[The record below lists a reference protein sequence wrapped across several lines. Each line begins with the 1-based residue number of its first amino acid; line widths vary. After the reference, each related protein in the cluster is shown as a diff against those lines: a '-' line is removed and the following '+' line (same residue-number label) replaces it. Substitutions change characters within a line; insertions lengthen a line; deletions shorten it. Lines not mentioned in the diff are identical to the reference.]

1 MKGAKFAKLK
11 KCKNCEIVFEFFR
24 INVSRFPVR
33 SNRIKAVKPLTHPQL
48 GGCEVSDETK
58 WQK

>member
-1 MKGAKFAKLK
+1 MKGAKLK

-33 SNRIKAVKPLTHPQL
+33 LNRIKLVEPFDASWWF
-48 GGCEVSDETK
+48 CEVSDETK
-58 WQK
+58 

>member
-1 MKGAKFAKLK
+1 MKGAKLK
-11 KCKNCEIVFEFFR
+11 KCKNCETVFEFFR

-33 SNRIKAVKPLTHPQL
+33 SNRIKAVKPFDASATWWF
-48 GGCEVSDETK
+48 GEVSDETK